1 MGDRQLC
8 AMSNSGDLKAQTQ
21 HMKGKLHVEVVEAR
35 GLKDMDTWGKMS
47 PACSVQIGNQFQRTK
62 KNKFGHTNPQWNHT
76 LEPFIIDTEKDS
88 STAEMH
94 VRIFDK
100 DSRMGSEFVTNLVG
114 RVNVGSGSRS
124 VYDFR
129 FITTSV
135 KRWVPLFR
143 QSGKNRGHAGFKV
156 WFEADDDHAEVITE
170 EEQAHHEEVGETH
183 HEEDQVAP
191 EPVVV
196 QIEESQEPVDEEDA
210 DAIGLRHTHDV
221 LRVFAD
227 MVADSPFCAKKSLGS
242 IARCG
247 IIQLIVRLCEENEC
261 DELLESC
268 AAALL
273 SLTFDCNDNIVA
285 VAANN
290 GIPALIGLC
299 NKRQHDGTLRE
310 ACGTLRNLAEN
321 DDASASIGE
330 CQGIPALLH
339 VCDTNTCEEV
349 LEQAISA
356 LANLSNN
363 AQNCRELLNQD
374 PIRIIVALC
383 LNYEDEG
390 IHEACTFL
398 LHKLVE
404 EDIASGG
411 ADVDGDG
418 HIDRSE
424 FLAQEDRDYDSLT
437 YIANAKGCDA
447 LVRLCQL
454 SQNSSVLWKAAKL
467 LEDLA
472 DMPPHEKAEANREAI
487 TDCDGI
493 APLICLCRVMQLE
506 AQNNSNGD
514 HSPKGRD
521 GAGLEL
527 ELRALTSAANCLWIL
542 ARGSVHRS
550 EIIVQTG
557 GASAMIALCS
567 TATVPDVLEAAAG
580 TLGDVANVKPAFQVA
595 LAGMGALNALCRVIR
610 DLSQWSEADDSMT
623 QADVLRQVAWAISEI
638 IMDNHANC
646 TKLVEEEQGIPLVVK
661 VIESYDD
668 AFLLEQA
675 AAALS
680 HVAFNDEF
688 KDQLLAH
695 GTVPALVRVLTLEG
709 PTPGRL
715 RNGAGAIAN
724 LVARNNTAAL
734 EALTTVEP
742 LTDALKEICKSHETR
757 ESPDLVIVIEQL
769 NRAIMNLAM
778 EHSCAMKIAESEVA
792 IPMLELVKHSTENAI
807 KLSAAGA
814 LVNLSSDND
823 ANLIVAKLTG
833 GIPPHVRLL
842 WANIG
847 GDYEKVVMGAHDP
860 QQIDTHDEMHAEFGA
875 RA

>member
-1 MGDRQLC
+1 
-8 AMSNSGDLKAQTQ
+8 
-21 HMKGKLHVEVVEAR
+21 MKGRLHVEVVEAR
-35 GLKDMDTWGKMS
+35 GLKDLDTWGKMS
-47 PACSVQIGNQFQRTK
+47 PACSVQIGKQFQRTK
-62 KNKFGHTNPQWNHT
+62 KHKLGHVNPEWNAT
-76 LEPFIIDTEKDS
+76 LEPFVIDTEKDQ

-94 VRIFDK
+94 IRVFDK

-129 FITTSV
+129 FITTPV
-135 KRWVPLFR
+135 KRWVPLTR
-143 QSGKNRGHAGFKV
+143 ASGKNRGHAGLKV
-156 WFEADDDHAEVITE
+156 WFEPDSDHTEVMT
-170 EEQAHHEEVGETH
+170 QDEEVVAEETGHMETH
-183 HEEDQVAP
+183 DEVYEEVEEVVEVVEVHE
-191 EPVVV
+191 
-196 QIEESQEPVDEEDA
+196 EEDA

-242 IARCG
+242 IAG
-247 IIQLIVRLCEENEC
+247 FGVIQLIVRLCEENDC

-273 SLTFDCNDNIVA
+273 SLTFDCNDNIIA

-299 NKRQHDGTLRE
+299 NNRTHNGTLRE

-321 DDASASIGE
+321 DDASAGIGE
-330 CQGIPALLH
+330 AQGIPALLH
-339 VCDTNTCEEV
+339 VCDTNKDEEV

-363 AQNCRELLNQD
+363 AANCRELLNQD

-411 ADVDGDG
+411 ADKDGDG
-418 HIDRSE
+418 NIDRDE
-424 FLAQEDRDYDSLT
+424 FLEQEDREYISLQ
-437 YIANAKGCDA
+437 YIAKANGCGA
-447 LVRLCQL
+447 LVRLCQI

-472 DMPPHEKAEANREAI
+472 DMPPTEEAEANREAI
-487 TDCDGI
+487 TDCNGI

-506 AQNNSNGD
+506 AQQNSD
-514 HSPKGRD
+514 ASPKGHHD
-521 GAGLEL
+521 GGEVLEL
-527 ELRALTSAANCLWIL
+527 KALTSAANCLWIL
-542 ARGSVHRS
+542 ARGSVYRS

-595 LAGMGALNALCRVIR
+595 LAGMGALAALCRVIK
-610 DLSQWSEADDSMT
+610 DLHSWSEADDSMT

-638 IMDNHANC
+638 IMDNHENC
-646 TKLVEEEQGIPLVVK
+646 TLLVAEEQGIPLVVK
-661 VIESYDD
+661 IINDYDD

-680 HVAFNDEF
+680 HVAFHDEF
-688 KDQLLAH
+688 KEDMLAH
-695 GTVPALVRVLTLEG
+695 GTVDALVRVLTLEG

-724 LVARNNTAAL
+724 LVARNNKAAL
-734 EALTTVEP
+734 EAVSTVEP
-742 LTDALKEICKSHETR
+742 LTDALKEICRSEATR

-778 EHSCAMKIAESEVA
+778 EHNCAMKIAESEVA
-792 IPMLELVKHSTENAI
+792 IPLLELVKHSSENAI

-860 QQIDTHDEMHAEFGA
+860 SQIDTHDEMHAVHQSGGLPDHH
-875 RA
+875 

>member
-1 MGDRQLC
+1 M
-8 AMSNSGDLKAQTQ
+8 TQ
-21 HMKGKLHVEVVEAR
+21 EEEVVA
-35 GLKDMDTWGKMS
+35 
-47 PACSVQIGNQFQRTK
+47 
-62 KNKFGHTNPQWNHT
+62 
-76 LEPFIIDTEKDS
+76 
-88 STAEMH
+88 
-94 VRIFDK
+94 
-100 DSRMGSEFVTNLVG
+100 
-114 RVNVGSGSRS
+114 
-124 VYDFR
+124 
-129 FITTSV
+129 
-135 KRWVPLFR
+135 
-143 QSGKNRGHAGFKV
+143 
-156 WFEADDDHAEVITE
+156 E
-170 EEQAHHEEVGETH
+170 EEGHMETQDEVFVETTPVHVPEEPAEC
-183 HEEDQVAP
+183 
-191 EPVVV
+191 
-196 QIEESQEPVDEEDA
+196 EEDA
-210 DAIGLRHTHDV
+210 QAIGLRHTHDV

-227 MVADSPFCAKKSLGS
+227 MVADSPYCAKRSMGS
-242 IARCG
+242 IAQFG
-247 IIQLIVRLCEENEC
+247 VIQLIVRLCEENDC

-273 SLTFDCNDNIVA
+273 SLTFDCTENIVA
-285 VAANN
+285 VANNN

-299 NKRQHDGTLRE
+299 NNRKHDGTLRE

-321 DDASASIGE
+321 DAASETIGK
-330 CQGIPALLH
+330 CHGIPALLH
-339 VCDTNTCEEV
+339 VCNTNTSEEV

-363 AQNCRELLNQD
+363 AENCKELLAQG
-374 PIRIIVALC
+374 PISTIVQLC

-404 EDIASGG
+404 EDIASSG
-411 ADVDGDG
+411 ADQDGDG
-418 HIDRSE
+418 NIDRDE
-424 FLAQEDRDYDSLT
+424 FVGQIEREYISLQ
-437 YIANAKGCDA
+437 YIANANGCAA
-447 LVRLCQL
+447 LVRLCQI
-454 SQNSSVLWKAAKL
+454 SHNSPVLWKAAKL

-472 DMPPHEKAEANREAI
+472 DMPPEAEAEANREAI
-487 TDCDGI
+487 TECQGI

-506 AQNNSNGD
+506 SQHAAGD
-514 HSPKGRD
+514 SSPKGRD
-521 GAGLEL
+521 GCGLDL
-527 ELRALTSAANCLWIL
+527 EQKALTSAANCLWIL
-542 ARGSVHRS
+542 ARGSVERS

-580 TLGDVANVKPAFQVA
+580 TLGDVANVKPDFQVA
-595 LAGMGALNALCRVIR
+595 LAGMGALTALCRVIR
-610 DLSQWSEADDSMT
+610 DLHQWSEADDSMV

-638 IMDNHANC
+638 IMNNHDNC
-646 TKLVEEEQGIPLVVK
+646 TLLVQQEVGIPLVVN
-661 VIESYDD
+661 IISDYDD

-680 HVAFNDEF
+680 HVAFHDEF
-688 KDQLLAH
+688 KEELLSH
-695 GTVPALVRVLTLEG
+695 GAVDALVRVLTLEG

-724 LVARNNTAAL
+724 LVARNSKAAL
-734 EALTTVEP
+734 EALPTVEP
-742 LTDALKEICKSHETR
+742 LTDALKEICRSEATR

-778 EHSCAMKIAESEVA
+778 EHSCAMKIADSEVA
-792 IPMLELVKHSTENAI
+792 IPLLELVKHSSENAI

-860 QQIDTHDEMHAEFGA
+860 SQLDTHDEMHAEFGA
-875 RA
+875 RS